1 MSNLSDWKS
10 INDEWEE
17 KEVNGVVFKR
27 QKNIET
33 IPLDCPVCKLML
45 VTVEDVNSYREVGS
59 CDNCKLVHYYPNKEK
74 WDKGWRPFS
83 K

>member
-1 MSNLSDWKS
+1 MSNSSDWKS
-10 INDEWEE
+10 INEEWEE
-17 KEVNGVVFKR
+17 KVINSAVFKR

-45 VTVEDVNSYREVGS
+45 VTVEDINSYREVS
-59 CDNCKLVHYYPNKEK
+59 ACDNCKLVHYYPNKEK
-74 WDKGWRPFS
+74 WEEGWRPFS